1 MKIRRTANY
10 ESIKNMSAEDIIQR
24 YENEYNIRII
34 KNRISTMNKRRNII
48 YDELHNNRFIDDDI
62 WLYKIDEDQK
72 LVFIR
77 VRGQYESG
85 KIHTQ
90 FGYDGQDL
98 DYGFYMDLRSRNI
111 TYDACELSSIIKD
124 HKQDLSNQ
132 ISEICGKA
140 VPHISLFI
148 TNRKK
153 FCDEHR
159 ICKIFNLV
167 LS

>member
-10 ESIKNMSAEDIIQR
+10 GSIENMSAEDIIQR

-48 YDELHNNRFIDDDI
+48 YDELHNNRFINDDI

-77 VRGQYESG
+77 VRGQHESG
-85 KIHTQ
+85 KIHAQ
-90 FGYDGQDL
+90 FGYDGQDI
-98 DYGFYMDLRSRNI
+98 DYGFYMDIKSIRVSYMPN
-111 TYDACELSSIIKD
+111 ELTRIIQENKISILNEI
-124 HKQDLSNQ
+124 
-132 ISEICGKA
+132 IEICGKSL
-140 VPHISLFI
+140 PHISTFI
-148 TNRKK
+148 TDRRR
-153 FCDEHR
+153 FTDDHM
-159 ICKIFNLV
+159 IADIFTLL